1 MLGLKVKDAKEQDI
15 LDWVAEIERRER
27 IAALVAHV
35 KGMQCQTKQ

>member
-1 MLGLKVKDAKEQDI
+1 MVGLKSKDAKEETI

-35 KGMQCQTKQ
+35 KGIQCQTKQ